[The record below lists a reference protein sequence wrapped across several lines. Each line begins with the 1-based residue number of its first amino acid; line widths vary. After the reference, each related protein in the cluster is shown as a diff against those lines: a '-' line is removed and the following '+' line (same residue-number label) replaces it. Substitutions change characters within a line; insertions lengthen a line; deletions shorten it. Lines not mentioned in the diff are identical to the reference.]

1 MTEKCRTPVEIE
13 VEGIGELK
21 TNNSDLL
28 KGFQRQN
35 EIYSF
40 CMQKVISGLEASSQD
55 LAWIL
60 ERCANGTSDNIKK
73 LLHFYTRLTQGYE
86 KKLEE

>member
-1 MTEKCRTPVEIE
+1 MSEQTSIFKHRTFSEGSEIMTEKCRTPVEIE

-55 LAWIL
+55 LA
-60 ERCANGTSDNIKK
+60 
-73 LLHFYTRLTQGYE
+73 
-86 KKLEE
+86 

>member
-55 LAWIL
+55 LA
-60 ERCANGTSDNIKK
+60 
-73 LLHFYTRLTQGYE
+73 
-86 KKLEE
+86 